1 MATTHEPDA
10 EELLGQLLDLHG
22 EGLVRILDALAAA
35 PAIRDEV
42 VADPVVASMLLVHD
56 LHPVPLEERVLGA
69 LERVRPYLASHG
81 GDVELLG
88 VEGGVARLRLQGS
101 CKGCAASAS
110 TLELAIERA
119 LEEDAPD
126 LEEIE
131 VEGVVD
137 QPRAPAKALPLLG
150 SSPQPAWTPL
160 EVLPEPGEL
169 ASVPSGLLVANVAG
183 TLLAYRDR
191 CAGCGSSL
199 HEGVFEAGVLVCP
212 GCNRQF
218 ALTLA
223 GRAIGAEEL
232 QLDPVPLLEVDG
244 RPSVTAVAPP
254 HRDVSAS
261 TCVPM
266 WKSSE

>member
-56 LHPVPLEERVLGA
+56 LHPVPLEERVRGA

-81 GDVELLG
+81 GDVELVRL
-88 VEGGVARLRLQGS
+88 EDGVARLRMQGS
-101 CKGCAASAS
+101 CNGCAASAS

-126 LEEIE
+126 LEGIE
-131 VEGVVD
+131 VEGAAAAA
-137 QPRAPAKALPLLG
+137 RLPARPLPLLG
-150 SSPQPAWTPL
+150 TSPAPAWTPL
-160 EVLPEPGEL
+160 EALPEPGAL
-169 ASVPSGLLVANVAG
+169 ACAASGLLVANVSG

-199 HEGVFEAGVLVCP
+199 HDGALEAGVLACP
-212 GCNRQF
+212 ECHRQF

-223 GRAIGAEEL
+223 GRVIGPEEL

-244 RPSVTAVAPP
+244 RPSVAAGAPP
-254 HRDVSAS
+254 HRYVSAS
-261 TCVPM
+261 TSIPM
-266 WKSSE
+266 WKSSA

>member
-1 MATTHEPDA
+1 MGTTHEPDA

-56 LHPVPLEERVLGA
+56 LHPVPLEERVRGA

-88 VEGGVARLRLQGS
+88 LEDGVARLRLQGS
-101 CKGCAASAS
+101 CNGCAASAS

-126 LEEIE
+126 LEGLE
-131 VEGVVD
+131 VDGAVAAARV
-137 QPRAPAKALPLLG
+137 PAKPLPLLG
-150 SSPQPAWTPL
+150 GSSEPAWMSL
-160 EVLPEPGEL
+160 EVLPDPGGL
-169 ASVPSGLLVANVAG
+169 APALPGLVVANVAG

-199 HEGVFEAGVLVCP
+199 TEGALEAGVLTCP
-212 GCNRQF
+212 ECNRQF

-223 GRAIGAEEL
+223 GRAIGSEEL

-244 RPSVTAVAPP
+244 RPRVAAGAPP
-254 HRDVSAS
+254 HRDLSAS